1 MKKIFFA
8 FAIIVSMNLAVFGQ
22 MRVGLS
28 FGPSMSN
35 MTIDGAES
43 LIQSPEMYVGVRTGA
58 TTSYQFSDLFSLQ
71 SGVFYHRTGFQ
82 VNESIGLDVFNQ
94 DIPVGLKAITQ
105 LHFLEIPVLAR
116 LKVGTEKVKWF
127 LEGGPQ
133 LSYALDGEVRTRASF
148 LVDFN
153 LGRYDINMANSN
165 FRRVEWTGVVGTGL
179 DIGLNSHLN
188 LELSAQYMH
197 GFTDLTE
204 EPIVDIRTKRRAGAI
219 TAGLKY
225 QF

>member
-1 MKKIFFA
+1 MKKFIFATLTLFLLNFSA
-8 FAIIVSMNLAVFGQ
+8 FAQ
-22 MRVGLS
+22 MHVGLA

-43 LIQSPEMYVGVRTGA
+43 LIQSPEMYVGLRTGA
-58 TTSYQFSDLFSLQ
+58 TASYQFSDLFSLQ

-94 DIPVGLKAITQ
+94 DIPLGLKAITQ

-116 LKVGTEKVKWF
+116 LNVGTEKVKWYI
-127 LEGGPQ
+127 EGGPQ
-133 LSYALDGEVRTRASF
+133 LSYAMDGEVRTRASF

-165 FRRVEWTGVVGTGL
+165 FRKVEWTGVVGTGL
-179 DIGLNSHLN
+179 DIGLNEYLN
-188 LELSAQYMH
+188 LELGAQYMH

-204 EPIVDIRTKRRAGAI
+204 EPIVDIRTKRRAGAV